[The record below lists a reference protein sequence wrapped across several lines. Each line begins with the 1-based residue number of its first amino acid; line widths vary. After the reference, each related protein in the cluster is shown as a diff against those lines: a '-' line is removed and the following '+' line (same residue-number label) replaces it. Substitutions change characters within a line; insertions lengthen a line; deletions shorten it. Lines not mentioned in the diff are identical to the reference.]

1 LRPFGKKEIL
11 GLREDK
17 GEWGVKIFNLK
28 TISTLIVI
36 ILFSLCNAEDN
47 GYPADTDGKRVY
59 YTLLKGTINKRL
71 ASDFEGVLKEAE
83 RTNAEAII
91 LEIDTFGGRLDSAVK
106 IKDKLID
113 TKIDTIV
120 FINKK
125 AISAGALI
133 SLATRHIVMAPGS
146 TIGAAT
152 PIRLTYWEEKPAS
165 EKVISYF
172 RKEMKSTAEANNH
185 PGDIAEAMVDPDVKI
200 EGVVE
205 KGKLL
210 TLTTK
215 EALRLKVAEH
225 EAKDLEELLSKFHLQ
240 VIGIEKRPIPWTEK
254 VVDLVPSTFPLRDW
268 HIWVFVG
275 IGLIIGEIFTAGF
288 LFLWL
293 GVGAFLAAGL
303 ALLGVGSIYQM
314 LSFILTSLILIV
326 LSRTIFKRF
335 LFRKEVGISTNV
347 EALIGQ
353 EALVM
358 QMIEGKSKRGLVKIG
373 GETWSAITEEGR
385 IDRDEV
391 VRVKG
396 VVGNKVLVEKLRS
409 KEEG

>member
-1 LRPFGKKEIL
+1 M
-11 GLREDK
+11 
-17 GEWGVKIFNLK
+17 KIFNLK

-36 ILFSLCNAEDN
+36 ILFSLFNAEDN
-47 GYPADTDGKRVY
+47 GYTEGKGVY

-83 RTNAEAII
+83 RTKAEALI
-91 LEIDTFGGRLDSAVK
+91 LEIDTFGGRLDSAVR
-106 IKDKLID
+106 IKDRLID
-113 TKIDTIV
+113 TKIDTIA

-152 PIRLTYWEEKPAS
+152 PVRLTYWEERPAS

-215 EALRLKVAEH
+215 EAIRLKVAEH
-225 EAKDLEELLSKFHLQ
+225 EAKNLEELLSKFHLQ
-240 VIGIEKRPIPWTEK
+240 LIEIEKRPMPWTEK

-275 IGLIIGEIFTAGF
+275 IGLVIGEIFTAGF
-288 LFLWL
+288 LLLWF

-326 LSRTIFKRF
+326 LSRTIFKQF

-358 QMIEGKSKRGLVKIG
+358 QMIEGRSKRGLVKIG

-396 VVGNKVLVEKLRS
+396 VVGNKVLVEKLKS

>member
-1 LRPFGKKEIL
+1 MRL
-11 GLREDK
+11 
-17 GEWGVKIFNLK
+17 FNLK
-28 TISTLIVI
+28 PIPTLIVI
-36 ILFSLCNAEDN
+36 ILFFLFNGEDN
-47 GYPADTDGKRVY
+47 GYPSSTDGKKVY
-59 YTLLKGTINKRL
+59 YTLLKGTIDKRL
-71 ASDFEGVLKEAE
+71 ALNFEGVLKEAE
-83 RTNAEAII
+83 RTKAEALI

-113 TKIDTIV
+113 TKINTIA

-125 AISAGALI
+125 AISAGALV

-152 PIRLTYWEEKPAS
+152 PIRLTYWEERPAS

-215 EALRLKVAEH
+215 EAIRLKVAKH
-225 EAKDLEELLSKFHLQ
+225 EVKNLEELCQKFHLQ
-240 VIGIEKRPIPWTEK
+240 GIKIEKRPIPWKEK
-254 VVDLVPSTFPLRDW
+254 VVDLAPSTFPLRDW
-268 HIWVFVG
+268 HIWVLVG
-275 IGLIIGEIFTAGF
+275 IGLIIGEIFTLGF
-288 LFLWL
+288 FLLWF

-303 ALLGVGSIYQM
+303 ALLGLGSIYQM
-314 LSFILTSLILIV
+314 LSFVLISFILIV
-326 LSRTIFKRF
+326 SSRTIFKQF
-335 LFRKEVGISTNV
+335 LFRKEVSISTNI

-358 QMIEGKSKRGLVKIG
+358 QMIGGKSKRGLVKIE
-373 GETWSAITEEGR
+373 GETWSAISEEG
-385 IDRDEV
+385 IIEQDEV

-396 VVGNKVLVEKLRS
+396 VVGNKVLVEKLKS
-409 KEEG
+409 KEEV

>member
-1 LRPFGKKEIL
+1 
-11 GLREDK
+11 
-17 GEWGVKIFNLK
+17 VKIFNLK
-28 TISTLIVI
+28 TISTLIAI
-36 ILFSLCNAEDN
+36 ILFSLFNGEDD
-47 GYPADTDGKRVY
+47 GYSANTDGKRVY

-71 ASDFEGVLKEAE
+71 ASNFEGVLKEAE
-83 RTNAEAII
+83 RAKADALI

-113 TKIDTIV
+113 TKIDTIA

-152 PIRLTYWEEKPAS
+152 PVRLTYWEERPAS

-225 EAKDLEELLSKFHLQ
+225 EAKNLEELLSKFHLQ

-288 LFLWL
+288 LLLWF
-293 GVGAFLAAGL
+293 GAGAFLAAGL

>member
-1 LRPFGKKEIL
+1 M
-11 GLREDK
+11 
-17 GEWGVKIFNLK
+17 KIFNSK
-28 TISTLIVI
+28 MISTFLILVSFL
-36 ILFSLCNAEDN
+36 LFNGMEN
-47 GYPADTDGKRVY
+47 GYPANTNGKKVY
-59 YTLLKGTINKRL
+59 HTFLKGTIDKGL
-71 ASDFEGVLKEAE
+71 ARDFEGVLEQAE
-83 RTNAEAII
+83 RAKAETLI
-91 LEIDTFGGRLDSAVK
+91 LEIDTYGGRLDSAVK

-113 TKIDTIV
+113 TKINTIA

-133 SLATRHIVMAPGS
+133 SLATKHIVMAPGS

-152 PIRLTYWEEKPAS
+152 PVRLTYWEERPTS

-215 EALRLKVAEH
+215 EAITLKVAEH
-225 EAKDLEELLSKFHLQ
+225 ETKNLEEVLIKFHLQ
-240 VIGIEKRPIPWTEK
+240 GIEIEKRPIPWTEK
-254 VVDLVPSTFPLRDW
+254 AVDLAPRTFPLKDW
-268 HIWVFVG
+268 HIWILVG
-275 IGLIIGEIFTAGF
+275 IGLIIGEIFTVGF
-288 LFLWL
+288 LLLWF
-293 GVGAFLAAGL
+293 GIGAFLAAGL
-303 ALLGVGSIYQM
+303 ALLGVGSMYQM
-314 LSFILTSLILIV
+314 LSFLLISLILIV
-326 LSRTIFKRF
+326 LSRTIFKQF
-335 LFRKEVGISTNV
+335 LFRKGVDISTNI

-358 QMIEGKSKRGLVKIG
+358 QVIEGQSKWGLVKIG
-373 GETWSAITEEGR
+373 GETWSAISEEGR
-385 IDRDEV
+385 IGQDEM

-396 VVGNKVLVEKLRS
+396 VVGNKVLVEKLKS

>member
-1 LRPFGKKEIL
+1 M
-11 GLREDK
+11 
-17 GEWGVKIFNLK
+17 KIFNSK
-28 TISTLIVI
+28 MISTFLILVSFF
-36 ILFSLCNAEDN
+36 LFNGMEN
-47 GYPADTDGKRVY
+47 GYPANTNGKKVY
-59 YTLLKGTINKRL
+59 HALLKGTINKGL
-71 ASDFEGVLKEAE
+71 ARDFEGVLEEAE
-83 RTNAEAII
+83 RAKAEALI

-113 TKIDTIV
+113 TKINTIA

-133 SLATRHIVMAPGS
+133 SLATKHIVMAPGS

-152 PIRLTYWEEKPAS
+152 PVRLTYWEERPAS

-215 EALRLKVAEH
+215 EAITLKVAEH
-225 EAKDLEELLSKFHLQ
+225 EVKNLEELFEKFHLQ
-240 VIGIEKRPIPWTEK
+240 GIEIEKRPIPWTEK
-254 VVDLVPSTFPLRDW
+254 AVDLAPRTFPLRDW
-268 HIWVFVG
+268 HIWVLVG
-275 IGLIIGEIFTAGF
+275 IGLIIGEIFTVGF
-288 LFLWL
+288 LLLWF
-293 GVGAFLAAGL
+293 GIGAFLAAGL
-303 ALLGVGSIYQM
+303 ALLGVGSMYQM
-314 LSFILTSLILIV
+314 LSFLLISLILIV
-326 LSRTIFKRF
+326 LSRTIFKQF
-335 LFRKEVGISTNV
+335 LFRKGVGISTNI

-358 QMIEGKSKRGLVKIG
+358 QVIEGKSKWGVVKIG
-373 GETWSAITEEGR
+373 GETWSAISEEGR
-385 IDRDEV
+385 IDQDEV

-396 VVGNKVLVEKLRS
+396 VVGNKVLVEKLKS

>member
-1 LRPFGKKEIL
+1 
-11 GLREDK
+11 
-17 GEWGVKIFNLK
+17 VKIFNLR
-28 TISTLIVI
+28 TISTLIII
-36 ILFSLCNAEDN
+36 ILFSLFN
-47 GYPADTDGKRVY
+47 GVDSGYAVNNDGKKVY

-71 ASDFEGVLKEAE
+71 ASNFEGVLKEAE
-83 RTNAEAII
+83 RAKADALI

-113 TKIDTIV
+113 TKIDTIA

-152 PIRLTYWEEKPAS
+152 PVRLTYWEERPAS

-225 EAKDLEELLSKFHLQ
+225 EAKSLEELFQKFHLQ
-240 VIGIEKRPIPWTEK
+240 GIEIEKRPIPWTEK

-275 IGLIIGEIFTAGF
+275 IGLVIGEIFTAGF
-288 LFLWL
+288 LLLWF

-303 ALLGVGSIYQM
+303 ALLGAGSIYQM

-326 LSRTIFKRF
+326 LSRTIFRQF

-358 QMIEGKSKRGLVKIG
+358 QMIEGKSKPGLVKIG
-373 GETWSAITEEGR
+373 GETWSAISEEGR
-385 IDRDEV
+385 IDQDEV

-396 VVGNKVLVEKLRS
+396 VVGNKVLVERLKS
-409 KEEG
+409 KREG

>member
-1 LRPFGKKEIL
+1 
-11 GLREDK
+11 
-17 GEWGVKIFNLK
+17 VKIFNLK
-28 TISTLIVI
+28 TISTLIII
-36 ILFSLCNAEDN
+36 ILFSLFN
-47 GYPADTDGKRVY
+47 GMDSGYAVNNDGKKVY

-71 ASDFEGVLKEAE
+71 ASNFEGVLKEAE
-83 RTNAEAII
+83 RAKAAALI

-106 IKDKLID
+106 IKDILID
-113 TKIDTIV
+113 TKIDTIA

-152 PIRLTYWEEKPAS
+152 PVRLTYWEERPAS

-225 EAKDLEELLSKFHLQ
+225 EAKSLEELLSKFHLQ
-240 VIGIEKRPIPWTEK
+240 GIEIEKRPIPWTEK
-254 VVDLVPSTFPLRDW
+254 VVDLMPSTFPLRDW

-275 IGLIIGEIFTAGF
+275 IGLVIGEIFTAGF
-288 LFLWL
+288 LLLWF

-303 ALLGVGSIYQM
+303 ALLGAGSIYQM

-326 LSRTIFKRF
+326 LSRTIFKQL
-335 LFRKEVGISTNV
+335 LFRKEAGISTNV

-358 QMIEGKSKRGLVKIG
+358 QIIEGKSKPGLVKIG
-373 GETWSAITEEGR
+373 GETWSAISEEGR
-385 IDRDEV
+385 IDQDDV
-391 VRVKG
+391 VKVKG
-396 VVGNKVLVEKLRS
+396 VVGNKVLVERLKS
-409 KEEG
+409 KREG

>member
-1 LRPFGKKEIL
+1 M
-11 GLREDK
+11 
-17 GEWGVKIFNLK
+17 KIFDLR
-28 TISTLIVI
+28 TISTLIAI
-36 ILFSLCNAEDN
+36 ILLSLFN
-47 GYPADTDGKRVY
+47 GVDSGYAVNNDGKKVY

-71 ASDFEGVLKEAE
+71 ASNFEAVLKEAE
-83 RTNAEAII
+83 REKAAALI

-106 IKDKLID
+106 IKDILID
-113 TKIDTIV
+113 TKIDTIA

-152 PIRLTYWEEKPAS
+152 PVRLTYWEERPAS

-225 EAKDLEELLSKFHLQ
+225 EAKDLDELCQKFHLQ
-240 VIGIEKRPIPWTEK
+240 GIEIEKRPIPWTEK
-254 VVDLVPSTFPLRDW
+254 VVDLMPSTFPLRDW

-275 IGLIIGEIFTAGF
+275 IGLVIGEIFTAGF
-288 LFLWL
+288 LLLWF

-314 LSFILTSLILIV
+314 LSFVLTSLILIV
-326 LSRTIFKRF
+326 LSRTIFKQ
-335 LFRKEVGISTNV
+335 LIFRKEVGISTNV

-358 QMIEGKSKRGLVKIG
+358 RIIEGKSKPGLVKIG
-373 GETWSAITEEGR
+373 GETWSAISEEGR
-385 IDRDEV
+385 IDQDEV

-396 VVGNKVLVEKLRS
+396 VVGNKVSVERLKS
-409 KEEG
+409 K

>member
-1 LRPFGKKEIL
+1 M
-11 GLREDK
+11 
-17 GEWGVKIFNLK
+17 
-28 TISTLIVI
+28 
-36 ILFSLCNAEDN
+36 
-47 GYPADTDGKRVY
+47 
-59 YTLLKGTINKRL
+59 
-71 ASDFEGVLKEAE
+71 
-83 RTNAEAII
+83 
-91 LEIDTFGGRLDSAVK
+91 
-106 IKDKLID
+106 LID
-113 TKIDTIV
+113 TKIDTIA

-152 PIRLTYWEEKPAS
+152 PVRLTYWEERPAS

-225 EAKDLEELLSKFHLQ
+225 EAKDLEELFQKFHLQ
-240 VIGIEKRPIPWTEK
+240 GIEIEKRPIPWTEK
-254 VVDLVPSTFPLRDW
+254 VVDLMPSTFPLRDW

-275 IGLIIGEIFTAGF
+275 IGLVIGEIFTAGF
-288 LFLWL
+288 LLLWF

-303 ALLGVGSIYQM
+303 ALLGAGSIYQM

-326 LSRTIFKRF
+326 LSRTIFKQF

-358 QMIEGKSKRGLVKIG
+358 QMIEGKSKPGLVKIG
-373 GETWSAITEEGR
+373 GETWSAISEEGR
-385 IDRDEV
+385 IDQDEV

-396 VVGNKVLVEKLRS
+396 VVGNKVLVERLKS
-409 KEEG
+409 KREG

>member
-1 LRPFGKKEIL
+1 M
-11 GLREDK
+11 
-17 GEWGVKIFNLK
+17 KIFNLR

-36 ILFSLCNAEDN
+36 SLFFLFNGKNN
-47 GYPADTDGKRVY
+47 GYPANTKEKKVY
-59 YTLLKGTINKRL
+59 HTLLKGTINKGL
-71 ASDFEGVLKEAE
+71 ARDFEGVLKEAE
-83 RTNAEAII
+83 RTKAEALI

-106 IKDKLID
+106 IRDKLID
-113 TKIDTIV
+113 TEINTIA

-152 PIRLTYWEEKPAS
+152 PIRLTYWEERPAS

-215 EALRLKVAEH
+215 EAIRLKVAEH
-225 EAKDLEELLSKFHLQ
+225 EAKNLEEVLTKFRLQ
-240 VIGIEKRPIPWTEK
+240 GIEIEKRPIPWTEK
-254 VVDLVPSTFPLRDW
+254 AADLAAGTFSLRDW
-268 HIWVFVG
+268 HIWILVG
-275 IGLIIGEIFTAGF
+275 IGLIIGEIFTVGF
-288 LFLWL
+288 LLLWF
-293 GVGAFLAAGL
+293 GIGAFLAAGL

-314 LSFILTSLILIV
+314 LSFLVVSLILIV
-326 LSRTIFKRF
+326 LSRTIFKQL
-335 LFRKEVGISTNV
+335 LFRKGVGISTNI
-347 EALIGQ
+347 EALIGE
-353 EALVM
+353 EAIVI
-358 QMIEGKSKRGLVKIG
+358 QMIDGRSKWGLVKIG
-373 GETWSAITEEGR
+373 GETWSAISEEGK
-385 IDRDEV
+385 IDQDEM

-396 VVGNKVLVEKLRS
+396 VVGNKVLVEKLKS
-409 KEEG
+409 KKGG

>member
-1 LRPFGKKEIL
+1 LSLFNG
-11 GLREDK
+11 ED
-17 GEWGVKIFNLK
+17 
-28 TISTLIVI
+28 
-36 ILFSLCNAEDN
+36 D
-47 GYPADTDGKRVY
+47 GYSANTDGKRVY
-59 YTLLKGTINKRL
+59 YTLLKGTINKKL
-71 ASDFEGVLKEAE
+71 ASNFEGVLKEAE
-83 RTNAEAII
+83 RAKADALI

-113 TKIDTIV
+113 TKIDTIA

-152 PIRLTYWEEKPAS
+152 PVRLTYWEERPAS

-225 EAKDLEELLSKFHLQ
+225 EAKSLEELLSKFHLQ
-240 VIGIEKRPIPWTEK
+240 GIEIEKRPIPWTEK
-254 VVDLVPSTFPLRDW
+254 VVDLVPSIFPLRDW

-275 IGLIIGEIFTAGF
+275 IGLVIGEIFTAGF
-288 LFLWL
+288 LLLWF

-303 ALLGVGSIYQM
+303 ALLGAGSIYQM

-326 LSRTIFKRF
+326 LSRTIFRQF

-358 QMIEGKSKRGLVKIG
+358 QIIEGKSKPGLVKIG
-373 GETWSAITEEGR
+373 GETWSAISEEGR
-385 IDRDEV
+385 IDQDEV
-391 VRVKG
+391 VSVKG
-396 VVGNKVLVEKLRS
+396 VVGNKVLVERLKS
-409 KEEG
+409 KREG

>member
-1 LRPFGKKEIL
+1 MGRQLLTFIDLKFSHKI
-11 GLREDK
+11 K
-17 GEWGVKIFNLK
+17 GEWIVKIFNLK
-28 TISTLIVI
+28 TISTFIAI
-36 ILFSLCNAEDN
+36 ILFSLFIAEEN
-47 GYPADTDGKRVY
+47 GYSANTDGKRVY

-71 ASDFEGVLKEAE
+71 ASNFEGVLKEAE
-83 RTNAEAII
+83 RAKAAALI

-113 TKIDTIV
+113 TKIDTIA

-152 PIRLTYWEEKPAS
+152 PVRLTYWEERPAS

-225 EAKDLEELLSKFHLQ
+225 EAKSLEELLSKFHLQ
-240 VIGIEKRPIPWTEK
+240 GIEIEKRPIPWTEK

-275 IGLIIGEIFTAGF
+275 IGLVIGEIFTAGF
-288 LFLWL
+288 LLLWF

-303 ALLGVGSIYQM
+303 ALLGAGSIYQM

-326 LSRTIFKRF
+326 LSRTIFKQF

-358 QMIEGKSKRGLVKIG
+358 QIIEGKSKPGLVKIG
-373 GETWSAITEEGR
+373 GETWSAVSEEGR
-385 IDRDEV
+385 IDQDEV

-396 VVGNKVLVEKLRS
+396 VVGNKVLVERLKS
-409 KEEG
+409 E

>member
-1 LRPFGKKEIL
+1 MKIL
-11 GLREDK
+11 
-17 GEWGVKIFNLK
+17 NLK
-28 TISTLIVI
+28 TISTLIAI
-36 ILFSLCNAEDN
+36 ILFSLFNGEDDGHSAN
-47 GYPADTDGKRVY
+47 TDGKKVY
-59 YTLLKGTINKRL
+59 YILLKGTINKRL
-71 ASDFEGVLKEAE
+71 ASNFEGVLKEAE
-83 RTNAEAII
+83 RARAEALI

-106 IKDKLID
+106 IKDILID
-113 TKIDTIV
+113 TKIDTIA

-152 PIRLTYWEEKPAS
+152 PVRLTYWEERPAS

-225 EAKDLEELLSKFHLQ
+225 EAKSLEELLSKFHLQ
-240 VIGIEKRPIPWTEK
+240 GIEIEKRPIPWTEK
-254 VVDLVPSTFPLRDW
+254 VVDLMPSTFPLRDW

-275 IGLIIGEIFTAGF
+275 IGLVIGEIFTAGF
-288 LFLWL
+288 FILWF

-303 ALLGVGSIYQM
+303 ALLGAGSIYQM

-326 LSRTIFKRF
+326 LSRTIFKQL

-358 QMIEGKSKRGLVKIG
+358 QMIQGKSKRGLVKIG
-373 GETWSAITEEGR
+373 GETWSAISEEGR
-385 IDRDEV
+385 IDQDEV

-396 VVGNKVLVEKLRS
+396 VVGNKVLVERLKLKR
-409 KEEG
+409 EG

>member
-1 LRPFGKKEIL
+1 M
-11 GLREDK
+11 
-17 GEWGVKIFNLK
+17 KIFNSK
-28 TISTLIVI
+28 MISKFLILVSFF
-36 ILFSLCNAEDN
+36 LFNGMEN
-47 GYPADTDGKRVY
+47 GYPANTNGKKVY
-59 YTLLKGTINKRL
+59 HALLKGTINKGL
-71 ASDFEGVLKEAE
+71 ARDFEGVLDEAE
-83 RTNAEAII
+83 RAKAEALI

-106 IKDKLID
+106 IKDGLID
-113 TKIDTIV
+113 TKINTIA

-133 SLATRHIVMAPGS
+133 SLATKHIVMAPGS

-152 PIRLTYWEEKPAS
+152 PVRLTYWEERPAS

-215 EALRLKVAEH
+215 EAITLKVAEH
-225 EAKDLEELLSKFHLQ
+225 EVKNLEELFEKFHLQ
-240 VIGIEKRPIPWTEK
+240 GIEIEKHPIPWTEK
-254 VVDLVPSTFPLRDW
+254 AVDLAPRTFPLRDW
-268 HIWVFVG
+268 HIWVLVG
-275 IGLIIGEIFTAGF
+275 IALIIGEIFTVGF
-288 LFLWL
+288 LLLWF
-293 GVGAFLAAGL
+293 GIGAFLAAGL
-303 ALLGVGSIYQM
+303 ALLRVGSMYQM
-314 LSFILTSLILIV
+314 LSFFLLSLILIV
-326 LSRTIFKRF
+326 LSRTIFKQF
-335 LFRKEVGISTNV
+335 LFRKGGGISTNI

-358 QMIEGKSKRGLVKIG
+358 QGIEGKSKWGVVKIG
-373 GETWSAITEEGR
+373 GETWSAISEEGR
-385 IDRDEV
+385 IDQDEV

-396 VVGNKVLVEKLRS
+396 VVGNKVLVEKLKS

>member
-1 LRPFGKKEIL
+1 MGHQLLTFIDLKFSHKI
-11 GLREDK
+11 K
-17 GEWGVKIFNLK
+17 GEWIVKIFNLK
-28 TISTLIVI
+28 TISTFIAI
-36 ILFSLCNAEDN
+36 ILFSLFIAEEN
-47 GYPADTDGKRVY
+47 GYSANTDGKRVY

-71 ASDFEGVLKEAE
+71 ASNFEGVLKEAE
-83 RTNAEAII
+83 RAKAAALI

-113 TKIDTIV
+113 TKIDTIA

-152 PIRLTYWEEKPAS
+152 PVRLTYWEERPAS

-225 EAKDLEELLSKFHLQ
+225 EAKSLEELLSKFHLQ
-240 VIGIEKRPIPWTEK
+240 GIEIEKRPIPWTEK

-275 IGLIIGEIFTAGF
+275 IGLVIGEIFTAGF
-288 LFLWL
+288 LLLWF

-303 ALLGVGSIYQM
+303 ALLGAGSIYQM

-326 LSRTIFKRF
+326 LSRTIFKQF

-358 QMIEGKSKRGLVKIG
+358 QIIEGKSKPGLVKIG
-373 GETWSAITEEGR
+373 GETWSAVSEEGR
-385 IDRDEV
+385 IDQDEV

-396 VVGNKVLVEKLRS
+396 VVGNKVLVERLKS
-409 KEEG
+409 E

>member
-1 LRPFGKKEIL
+1 MRTSTLR
-11 GLREDK
+11 
-17 GEWGVKIFNLK
+17 

-36 ILFSLCNAEDN
+36 SLFFLFNGANN
-47 GYPADTDGKRVY
+47 GYAANTDGKRVY
-59 YTLLKGTINKRL
+59 YTLLKGTINNRL
-71 ASDFEGVLKEAE
+71 ASNFEGVLKEAE
-83 RTNAEAII
+83 KAKAEALI

-113 TKIDTIV
+113 TNINTIA

-152 PIRLTYWEEKPAS
+152 PIRLSYWEEKPAS

-185 PGDIAEAMVDPDVKI
+185 PGDIAEAMVDPDVEIK
-200 EGVVE
+200 GVVD

-215 EALRLKVAEH
+215 EAIRLKVAEH
-225 EAKDLEELLSKFHLQ
+225 EAKNLEELFQRFHLQ
-240 VIGIEKRPIPWTEK
+240 GIEIEKRPIPWTEK
-254 VVDLVPSTFPLRDW
+254 VVELAPGTFSLRAW
-268 HIWVFVG
+268 HIWTLVG
-275 IGLIIGEIFTAGF
+275 IGLIIGEVFTVGF
-288 LFLWL
+288 LLLWF

-303 ALLGVGSIYQM
+303 ALLGVGAIYQM
-314 LSFILTSLILIV
+314 LSFVLISLILTV
-326 LSRTIFKRF
+326 SSRTIFKQF
-335 LFRKEVGISTNV
+335 LFRKGVGVSTNV

-358 QMIEGKSKRGLVKIG
+358 EMIGGKSKRGLVKIG
-373 GETWSAITEEGR
+373 GETWSAISEEGK
-385 IDRDEV
+385 IDQDEV

-396 VVGNKVLVEKLRS
+396 VVGNKVLVEKLES
-409 KEEG
+409 KKEG

>member
-1 LRPFGKKEIL
+1 M
-11 GLREDK
+11 
-17 GEWGVKIFNLK
+17 KIFNLK
-28 TISTLIVI
+28 TISTLIII
-36 ILFSLCNAEDN
+36 ILFSLFN
-47 GYPADTDGKRVY
+47 GVDSGYSANTDGKRVY

-71 ASDFEGVLKEAE
+71 ASNFEGVLKEAE
-83 RTNAEAII
+83 RAKAEALI

-113 TKIDTIV
+113 TKINTIA

-152 PIRLTYWEEKPAS
+152 PVRLSYWEERPAS

-185 PGDIAEAMVDPDVKI
+185 PGDIAEAMVDPDVKV

-225 EAKDLEELLSKFHLQ
+225 EAKDLDELFQKFHLQ
-240 VIGIEKRPIPWTEK
+240 GIEIEKRPIPWTEK

-268 HIWVFVG
+268 HIWLFVG
-275 IGLIIGEIFTAGF
+275 IGLVIVEIFTAGF
-288 LFLWL
+288 LLLWF

-303 ALLGVGSIYQM
+303 ALLGAGSIYQM

-326 LSRTIFKRF
+326 LSRTIFRQF
-335 LFRKEVGISTNV
+335 LFRKGVGISTNV

-353 EALVM
+353 EAPVM
-358 QMIEGKSKRGLVKIG
+358 QIIEGKSKPGLVKIG
-373 GETWSAITEEGR
+373 GETWSAISEQGR
-385 IDRDEV
+385 IDQDEV

-396 VVGNKVLVEKLRS
+396 VVGNKVLVVRLKSE
-409 KEEG
+409 

>member
-1 LRPFGKKEIL
+1 M
-11 GLREDK
+11 
-17 GEWGVKIFNLK
+17 
-28 TISTLIVI
+28 ISTLIVI
-36 ILFSLCNAEDN
+36 SLFSLSNGGEN
-47 GYPADTDGKRVY
+47 GYPSNTDGKKVY
-59 YTLLKGTINKRL
+59 YTLLKGTINKKL
-71 ASDFEGVLKEAE
+71 ASNFVNVLKEAE
-83 RTNAEAII
+83 RTKAEALII
-91 LEIDTFGGRLDSAVK
+91 EIDTFGGRLDSAVI

-113 TKIDTIV
+113 TKINTIA

-133 SLATRHIVMAPGS
+133 SLAAKHIVMAPGS

-152 PIRLTYWEEKPAS
+152 PIRLTNWEEKPAS

-185 PGDIAEAMVDPDVKI
+185 PGDIAEAMVDPYVEI

-215 EALRLKVAEH
+215 EALSLKVAEY
-225 EAKDLEELLSKFHLQ
+225 EAKNLDELLKKFHLQ
-240 VIGIEKRPIPWTEK
+240 GIGIEKRPIPWTEK
-254 VVDLVPSTFPLRDW
+254 VVDLAPGTFSLRDW
-268 HIWVFVG
+268 HIWILVG
-275 IGLIIGEIFTAGF
+275 IGLIIGEIFTVGF
-288 LFLWL
+288 FLLWF

-303 ALLGVGSIYQM
+303 ALLGVGPIYQM
-314 LSFILTSLILIV
+314 LSFLLVSLILIV
-326 LSRTIFKRF
+326 LSRTIFKHF
-335 LFRKEVGISTNV
+335 LFRKDAGISTNV

-358 QMIEGKSKRGLVKIG
+358 EMIEGKSKRGLVKIG
-373 GETWSAITEEGR
+373 GETWSAISEEGR
-385 IDRDEV
+385 IEQDEV

-396 VVGNKVLVEKLRS
+396 VEGNKVLVEKVKS